1 MGHKSHEPWAHA
13 IKKKQTV
20 RGNKSII
27 IMYSEPLFNLESIC
41 PIVELW

>member
-13 IKKKQTV
+13 IKTKQTV

-27 IMYSEPLFNLESIC
+27 IMQCKTQKSKIIALDS
-41 PIVELW
+41 

>member
-13 IKKKQTV
+13 IKMKQTV

-27 IMYSEPLFNLESIC
+27 IMQYKTQKSKIIALDS
-41 PIVELW
+41 